1 MGVAG
6 ASSQQQP
13 PASCRTELT
22 MAGVENEWVCLQC
35 NATREGSAH
44 SVFMA
49 CGSSDTSRLQNVEAP
64 AFVMSGSGSAMV
76 FESFVKEVT
85 YAQACFG
92 VLTLARMDN
101 GEELQLAGFVCHPK
115 ITTSGS
121 KVNTT
126 PATPLKRA
134 RMLGDHGDALTKA
147 EVVDAGDDDVGPS
160 YVISKC
166 QLSAEGLG

>member
-1 MGVAG
+1 
-6 ASSQQQP
+6 
-13 PASCRTELT
+13 
-22 MAGVENEWVCLQC
+22 
-35 NATREGSAH
+35 
-44 SVFMA
+44 
-49 CGSSDTSRLQNVEAP
+49 
-64 AFVMSGSGSAMV
+64 MV

-92 VLTLARMDN
+92 VLTLARVDN

-115 ITTSGS
+115 ITAAGS
-121 KVNTT
+121 KVDTVTT

-147 EVVDAGDDDVGPS
+147 EVVDAGDDVGPS